1 MGTLFLVRH
10 CATEASSDGRYC
22 GHLDLGLTREGQA
35 QAQVLAAFL
44 FERRPSSLFTS
55 PLKRARQTAKPLSK
69 VAKLDVQVLDDM
81 LEQDFGAWDGLTE
94 AQMRERDAELYEQW
108 RAAPQDV
115 ALPEGENI
123 THVAERAKRV
133 LEQIRKTDPNGVV
146 CAIGHKTFNRVLIS
160 LLEDLPLESYR
171 RSVPQPV
178 GAINVIEWE
187 GRGDARVRGVGLT
200 GHFG

>member
-22 GHLDLGLTREGQA
+22 GRLDLGLTREGQA

-44 FERRPSSLFTS
+44 VERRPTTLFSS

-69 VAKLDVQVLDDM
+69 VSKLQPQILDDM
-81 LEQDFGAWDGLTE
+81 TEQDFGAWDGLTE
-94 AQMRERDAELYEQW
+94 SQMRERDAEYFEQW
-108 RAAPQDV
+108 RAAPQDI

-133 LEQIRKTDPNGVV
+133 LEHIRKSDPNGVT
-146 CAIGHKTFNRVLIS
+146 CAVGHKTFNRVLIS

-178 GAINVIEWE
+178 GAINIITWE
-187 GRGDARVRGVGLT
+187 GREAPRVRGVGLT